1 MGEKID
7 KTELVE
13 MFRDLQKRG
22 IVKDR
27 KQFAAAVGV
36 EYTGL
41 CAAMNGNQRTLTASL
56 LAKVKAYYRT
66 AIGDLPPEQPRDVI
80 IPASTAQ
87 LYNNLVEVVRSQQ
100 ETISRLV
107 ETLRVPGAAA
117 PQKSGSWTTDNL

>member
-1 MGEKID
+1 MEEKPSALEII
-7 KTELVE
+7 E
-13 MFRDLQKRG
+13 MFKDLQRRG
-22 IVKDR
+22 ICATK
-27 KQFAAAVGV
+27 KELAAKVGV
-36 EYTGL
+36 RYTYL
-41 CAAMNGNQRTLTASL
+41 VSAMNGNEASLTPSL

-100 ETISRLV
+100 ETIARLV

>member
-1 MGEKID
+1 MSDKID

-13 MFRDLQKRG
+13 IFRDLQKRG

-27 KQFAAAVGV
+27 KQFAAALGV

-41 CAAMNGNQRTLTASL
+41 CAAINGNPRSLTAPL
-56 LAKVKAYYRT
+56 MAKVKAYYRA
-66 AIGDLPPEQPRDVI
+66 AIGEATPEPPRDVI

-100 ETISRLV
+100 ETIARLV
-107 ETLRVPGAAA
+107 ETLRVPGSGAS
-117 PQKSGSWTTDNL
+117 QKNGLQTDRV

>member
-1 MGEKID
+1 MEKP
-7 KTELVE
+7 TAQELE
-13 MFRDLQKRG
+13 EIFRDLRKRG
-22 IVKDR
+22 ICATRKDLAG
-27 KQFAAAVGV
+27 KIGCSYHQ
-36 EYTGL
+36 L
-41 CAAMNGNQRTLTASL
+41 CSAMNGDPKALTAPL

-100 ETISRLV
+100 ETIARLV

-117 PQKSGSWTTDNL
+117 PQKSGSWTTDQL